1 MALTQARQQSFGQ
14 LQNVVPALAQRREL
28 ESKQVE
34 PMEQILAKFAFR
46 DELFEIAVSRGDD
59 ADVDGKFPRAAQSPE
74 LSAFNRCQDFRLHR
88 QRQARQF
95 IELVLRSICRR

>member
-1 MALTQARQQSFGQ
+1 MRQQTLLAALRNRLAREVMPLTQARQQSFGQ

-46 DELFEIAVSRGDD
+46 DELFEIAVGRGDD
-59 ADVDGKFPRAAQSPE
+59 ADVDGKFPRAAQSAE
-74 LSAFNRCQDFRLHR
+74 LSVFNPGPHL
-88 QRQARQF
+88 
-95 IELVLRSICRR
+95 L